1 MEKLVAQSFYT
12 AYQSKMSLEVAKE
25 DSLNRQRSYQ
35 IIKNKVDA
43 GIAAKEELYQAELD
57 LTTSQS
63 TLQNERVQLQNT
75 LDELKRVL
83 GMEINEPIT
92 VTGEITQQ
100 TVIADLDH
108 ALSHGLANR
117 MELRQR
123 DIDMAISK
131 NNVIRSAATNEFK
144 GNISLSFGV
153 IGQAAQLNQ
162 VYEVPTK
169 NQQALLSFE
178 LPIYDWGEQASRIR
192 AAEASVDQNRVVSI
206 DERKLIQI
214 GIRRAY
220 RNLNN
225 QVVQIEL
232 ARQNVR
238 SAQLTYDINLER
250 YENGDLTSMDLNLV
264 QNQLSQRKIG
274 LVNAMINYKLALLD
288 LKIES
293 LWDFEFDRPV
303 VLIQDQEDSD

>member
-1 MEKLVAQSFYT
+1 M
-12 AYQSKMSLEVAKE
+12 
-25 DSLNRQRSYQ
+25 D
-35 IIKNKVDA
+35 ICD
-43 GIAAKEELYQAELD
+43 D
-57 LTTSQS
+57 
-63 TLQNERVQLQNT
+63 
-75 LDELKRVL
+75 
-83 GMEINEPIT
+83 IT
-92 VTGEITQQ
+92 VAGEITQL

-108 ALSHGLANR
+108 ALTHGLAHR

-123 DIDMAISK
+123 DIDLAISK
-131 NNVIRSAATNEFK
+131 NNVVRSAATNEFK
-144 GNISLSFGV
+144 GNISLSVGV
-153 IGQAAQLNQ
+153 IGQDEQLNQ
-162 VYEVPTK
+162 IYQVPTK
-169 NQQALLSFE
+169 NQRALLSFE
-178 LPIYDWGEQASRIR
+178 LPIYDWGEQNSRIK
-192 AAEASVDQNRVVSI
+192 AAEASLDQSQVFSI

-225 QVVQIEL
+225 QVLQIDL

-293 LWDFEFDRPV
+293 LWDFEYDRPV
-303 VLIQDQEDSD
+303 VLIQEKQEEE